1 MNVMNIG
8 NRVEMLVDD
17 ALIESTRGLRFELN
31 RPMPREVVIRA
42 DKPWEGV
49 GSLVYNSVFEWNG
62 KYHLYYRATGP
73 ENKDDRDVL
82 QYICYACSEDG
93 VRWEKPNLG
102 IYDYQGSTENNIL
115 MGGDICHNFTPFPDV
130 NPDCPADQIIKAL
143 AGYDHAVY
151 IFVSGDGMHFKR
163 LADQPAL
170 TSGAFAFDSQNVLFY
185 DAPRGVY
192 RIYARYWEKN
202 VKERL
207 EGTGVRAI
215 MSSESKDCIAWSEP
229 VPNEYVNGEW
239 EHLYTNATTN
249 CPGAEHMLISMP
261 MRFAEK
267 RVRRLMKLSEGMADA
282 VFMTSRDGVRW
293 DRRFS
298 DSLVG
303 GGLDERG
310 WTQRCNMPTTGI
322 LMTDDEFSFYV
333 TRRYSWEDVHV
344 QRFTVPKFRFAS
356 LKADIKPGK
365 AVTRPMIFEGGK
377 LYVNART
384 AVTGDLRAEIINPE
398 TGRPYEGFALKDC
411 APFFGDALD
420 EALVFKGGDL
430 KALAGKPVVLRFSM
444 RLGEL
449 YAFRFGE

>member
-1 MNVMNIG
+1 MKSIDIG
-8 NRVEMLVDD
+8 SRVEMMVDD
-17 ALIESTRGLRFELN
+17 ALISSADGLRFELN
-31 RPMPREVVIRA
+31 RPLPREIAICA
-42 DKPWEGV
+42 DKPWESV
-49 GSLVYNSVFEWNG
+49 GSLVYNTVFEWNG
-62 KYHLYYRATGP
+62 RYHLYYRATGP
-73 ENKDDRDVL
+73 ENKGDRDSL
-82 QYICYACSEDG
+82 QYLCYARSTDG
-93 VRWEKPNLG
+93 VHWEKPNLG
-102 IYDYQGSTENNIL
+102 IYDYQGGRDNNIL
-115 MGGDICHNFTPFPDV
+115 MGGDICHNFTPFPDA
-130 NPDCPADQIIKAL
+130 NPACPPDQIIKAL

-151 IFVSGDGMHFKR
+151 IFTSADGFHFER
-163 LADQPAL
+163 LTDQPAL

-215 MSSESKDCIAWSEP
+215 MSSESKDCIHWSEP

-267 RVRRLMKLSEGMADA
+267 RVRRLMKLSEGMSDA

-310 WTQRCNMPTTGI
+310 WTQRCNMPTAGI
-322 LMTDDEFSFYV
+322 LITGDEFSFYV

-356 LKADIKPGK
+356 LRADNQPGEAKTKPI
-365 AVTRPMIFEGGK
+365 VFEGSR

-384 AVTGDLRAEIINPE
+384 AVTGELCAEIVNPQ
-398 TGRPYEGFALKDC
+398 TGLPFEGFSMEDC
-411 APFFGDALD
+411 VPFFGDALED
-420 EALVFKGGDL
+420 ALVFRGGDL
-430 KALAGKPVVLRFSM
+430 KQLAGKPVVLRFEL

-449 YAFRFGE
+449 FAFRFGE

>member
-261 MRFAEK
+261 MRFVEK

-322 LMTDDEFSFYV
+322 LMTDDEFSFYI

-365 AVTRPMIFEGGK
+365 AVTRPIVFEGGR

>member
-1 MNVMNIG
+1 MKSIDIG
-8 NRVEMLVDD
+8 SRVEMMVDD
-17 ALIESTRGLRFELN
+17 GLISSADGLRFELN
-31 RPMPREVVIRA
+31 RPLPREIAICA
-42 DKPWEGV
+42 DKPWESV
-49 GSLVYNSVFEWNG
+49 GSLVYNTVFEWNG
-62 KYHLYYRATGP
+62 LYHLYYRATGP
-73 ENKDDRDVL
+73 GNKDDRDSL
-82 QYICYACSEDG
+82 QYICYARSADG
-93 VRWEKPNLG
+93 IHWEKPSLG
-102 IYDYQGSTENNIL
+102 IYDYQGGRDNNIL
-115 MGGDICHNFTPFPDV
+115 MGGDICHNFTPFPDA
-130 NPDCPADQIIKAL
+130 NPACPPEQAIKAL

-151 IFVSGDGMHFKR
+151 IFTSADGFHFER
-163 LADQPAL
+163 LTDQPAL

-215 MSSESKDCIAWSEP
+215 MSSESKDCIHWSEP

-267 RVRRLMKLSEGMADA
+267 RVRRLIRCGEGMADA
-282 VFMTSRDGVRW
+282 VFMTSRDGVLW

-310 WTQRCNMPTTGI
+310 WTQRCNMPTAGI
-322 LMTDDEFSFYV
+322 LATGDEFSFYV

-356 LKADIKPGK
+356 LKADREPGAAATKPI
-365 AVTRPMIFEGGK
+365 VFEGSR

-384 AVTGDLRAEIINPE
+384 AVTGDLRAEIVNPQ
-398 TGRPYEGFALKDC
+398 TGLPFEGFSMEDC
-411 APFFGDALD
+411 APFFGDALED
-420 EALVFKGGDL
+420 ALVFRGGDL
-430 KALAGKPVVLRFSM
+430 KQLAGKPVVLRFEL

-449 YAFRFGE
+449 FAFRFGE

>member
-73 ENKDDRDVL
+73 ENKGDQDVL